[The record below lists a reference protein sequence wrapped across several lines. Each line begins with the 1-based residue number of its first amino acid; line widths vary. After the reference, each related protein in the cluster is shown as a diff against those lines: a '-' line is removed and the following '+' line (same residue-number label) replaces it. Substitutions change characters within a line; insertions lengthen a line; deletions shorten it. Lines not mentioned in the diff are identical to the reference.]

1 MTDRQRGFRTE
12 SPHHPQVR
20 VTLHEGAC
28 VCTFRL
34 WRMAD
39 IDEEA
44 CGTMLEAL
52 ARDIG
57 QAGGIIG
64 HIKALA
70 QPLEQGVRLS
80 VTKQALEKVPVTRRG
95 ITLEGVAIVL
105 AMEPDTLEQLVRRRL
120 WALIPEEE
128 NIGGEN
134 YDYHW

>member
-12 SPHHPQVR
+12 SPHQPQVR

-44 CGTMLEAL
+44 CGAMLEEL

-64 HIKALA
+64 HIKALG

-80 VTKQALEKVPVTRRG
+80 VTKRTVEKAPVTRRG
-95 ITLEGVAIVL
+95 ITLEGVAIIL
-105 AMEPDTLEQLVRRRL
+105 AMEPDALEQLVRRRL

-128 NIGGEN
+128 NFGGDDF
-134 YDYHW
+134 DYHW